1 MQGSFQ
7 PTIGRTPVTTGVTR
21 ALRTPER
28 LGGSAKTRAR
38 KIDQGLAWIL
48 QRTVGPAGVRVELW
62 DGSTPPTAPARP
74 IGDMVVRDRGALL
87 GLIVNPDIWFGEAYM
102 AGRLDIRGPLEPVLE
117 ALSSLSLPNGSW
129 RDRLA
134 TVIALPNTL
143 DDARRN
149 VHHHYDLGNDFY
161 ALWLDREMVYTCAF
175 FDHPDV
181 SLEAAQQ
188 AKLDRVCRKLR
199 LQPGDTVVEAGCGWG
214 ALALHMAR
222 HYGVHVT
229 AFNVSGEQLEYARER
244 AAREQLTDRVSFIN
258 DDYRNVRGRFDAFV
272 SVGMLEHVGL
282 AHFETLATVLR
293 NSLKREGGRG
303 LLHFIG
309 RDTPRP
315 LNAWVRRRIFPGAY
329 PPTLAEVTTRILVP
343 SGMSVLDVENL
354 RLHYAKTLS
363 HWSERFAGAGNEVR
377 SMYGEAFRR
386 AWELYLAGS
395 EAAFATGWVQLFQV
409 VFAPREARPPFWS
422 RDELADPARGG
433 A

>member
-1 MQGSFQ
+1 MGSQ
-7 PTIGRTPVTTGVTR
+7 TATGVTG
-21 ALRTPER
+21 ALRTAEPLDGER
-28 LGGSAKTRAR
+28 GRAGP
-38 KIDQGLAWIL
+38 IDQALARLL

-62 DGSTPPTAPARP
+62 DGNSPSNAPVRP
-74 IGDMVVRDRGALL
+74 LGDMVVRDRRTLL
-87 GLIVNPDIWFGEAYM
+87 GLILNPDIWFGDAYM
-102 AGRLDIRGPLEPVLE
+102 AGRLEVRGPLEPVLE
-117 ALSSLSLPNGSW
+117 ALSRLSLPTGSW
-129 RDRLA
+129 RDRIA
-134 TVIALPNTL
+134 TAVAIPNTL

-175 FDHPDV
+175 FDRPEV
-181 SLEAAQQ
+181 SLEAAQR

-229 AFNVSGEQLEYARER
+229 AFNVSGEQLEYARAR
-244 AAREQLTDRVSFIN
+244 AVREQLTERVSFIN

-293 NSLKREGGRG
+293 NSVTREGGRG

-377 SMYGEAFRR
+377 MMYGEAFRR

-409 VFAPREARPPFWS
+409 VFAPREAKPPFWS
-422 RDELADPARGG
+422 RDELADQARGG